1 MEIRTRIDEKQTKEL
16 LHNAV
21 ILAIV
26 CFIIS
31 LLCIGGYFLFVFAL
45 QEDPGDILNIVLLIS
60 GILLF
65 ILSILLYVTQMNTI
79 KRAAQFV
86 RDVKYELSEENIS
99 YEVYRD
105 EQLIESGKLSYQDFL
120 DFRETKN
127 YLFIRLK
134 NNNYLAV
141 DKVNGLSDLLISKG
155 LKKKR

>member
-86 RDVKYELSEENIS
+86 REVKYELSEENIS

-127 YLFIRLK
+127 YLFVRLK

-141 DKVNGLSDLLISKG
+141 DKVDGLSDLLISKG

>member
-1 MEIRTRIDEKQTKEL
+1 MEIRTRIDERQTKEL

-45 QEDPGDILNIVLLIS
+45 QEDPDDIFNIILLIG

-65 ILSILLYVTQMNTI
+65 VLSILLYVTQMNAI

-105 EQLIESGKLSYQDFL
+105 EQLIESGKLSYKDFL

-127 YLFIRLK
+127 YLFVRLK
-134 NNNYLAV
+134 NNTYLAV
-141 DKVNGLSDLLISKG
+141 DKVDGLSDLLISKG

>member
-45 QEDPGDILNIVLLIS
+45 QEDPGDIFNIILLIG

-65 ILSILLYVTQMNTI
+65 VLSILLYVTQMNAI

-86 RDVKYELSEENIS
+86 REVKYELSEENIS

-127 YLFIRLK
+127 YLFVRLK
-134 NNNYLAV
+134 NNTYLAV
-141 DKVNGLSDLLISKG
+141 DKVDGLSDLLQSKG